1 MLIKCINSN
10 PLLSGISIAHYYC
23 HSVKL
28 FIYIMMEAVET
39 LKSGGPIAVNLRQ
52 EANVNTLG
60 PDEFI
65 NGFFLV
71 NQRPGITRIYF

>member
-1 MLIKCINSN
+1 
-10 PLLSGISIAHYYC
+10 
-23 HSVKL
+23 
-28 FIYIMMEAVET
+28 MMEAVET

-71 NQRPGITRIYF
+71 NQLMTGCFLNNG